1 MFSVFRKI
9 AFKLAILAGVPVIGM
24 LLLSAELAIDARDR
38 TRAAEAIGSIED
50 LAELS
55 ARMTMTVDE
64 LQTERASAA
73 LALGWH
79 AAGPAREKEQQVANA
94 SLLTQGATT
103 DATATGL
110 DSFLRDRD
118 LTRLP
123 DSLQDTL
130 RQARTSLTRTRAAR
144 QQVPSGGTSIAQLLD
159 YYDSADD
166 ALIDAT
172 AALRRLSNDG
182 EMLRALSSLVAIMR
196 VKECASREHAV
207 LSHTFAAGEFAPGMY
222 RYLVNLITEQSVH
235 SVSLRGFATAKQL
248 AAYQHAEAGEAS
260 GRAAVMVE
268 RALQATED
276 SPNVDAHEWFEVQ
289 LAKVRDLAS
298 IEKQYAQG
306 VRDVAQRKLAQARR
320 ALRYG
325 LSFVAG
331 VLALSLA
338 LAFIIGRRITRSVLS
353 LAGVAHK
360 VQKNRDFSLRAGK
373 TSADELGALA
383 DAFNDMLT
391 VIQERDQEL
400 RAHRQNLEQTVLE
413 RTAELSQRDQELQL
427 ARKLEGVGQLAAGVA
442 HEINT
447 PMQYVGDNITFLARA
462 FDKLSEHL
470 NDARAAV
477 SPNGAAS
484 LAEARQNI
492 DDSNSRLKLSFLTKN
507 VPKAL
512 HDASAGIAHVSNI
525 VRAMKSFAHLDGD
538 EKTNG
543 DLNQALQDTLVVSQ
557 NEYKSCAAVE
567 TNLGTIPA
575 ILCFPGRLNQVFLN
589 LIVNAAHAIA
599 EAKRES
605 GKIGVTSSAE
615 NGVITISISDNGLGI
630 PEHIQHK
637 IFDPFFTTKPVG
649 KGTGQGLAISRS
661 IIVDAHGGTLSFE
674 TELGSGTTFTIRLPV
689 DGQSRLAI
697 AS

>member
-1 MFSVFRKI
+1 MFSTLRKI
-9 AFKLAILAGVPVIGM
+9 AFKLAILAGVPVIGV
-24 LLLSAELAIDARDR
+24 LLLSAELATDARDR
-38 TRAAEAIGSIED
+38 AQAAEAIGSIED

-55 ARMTMTVDE
+55 ARMAATVDQ
-64 LQTERASAA
+64 LQPERANAA

-79 AAGPAREKEQQVANA
+79 DAGPERALEQRAAHAALVAQEA
-94 SLLTQGATT
+94 KT
-103 DATATGL
+103 DVAVNGM
-110 DSFLRDRD
+110 DSFLRGRD

-123 DSLQDTL
+123 RSLQEDL
-130 RQARTSLTRTRAAR
+130 RRARTSLAQVRAAR
-144 QQVPSGGTSIAQLLD
+144 QQVPVGGTSIAPLLNE
-159 YYDSADD
+159 YDSTNE
-166 ALIDAT
+166 ALVDAT
-172 AALRRLSNDG
+172 AALMRLSDDG
-182 EMLRALSSLVAIMR
+182 EMLRALSSLVAIMQ

-222 RYLVNLITEQSVH
+222 RYLVTLITEQSVH
-235 SVSLRGFATAKQL
+235 SASLENFATPEQL
-248 AAYQHAEAGEAS
+248 AAYRHAEAGEAS
-260 GRAAVMVE
+260 RRAANMVD
-268 RALQATED
+268 RALQATEE
-276 SPNVDAHEWFEVQ
+276 SPGVDAQAWFEVQ
-289 LAKVRDLAS
+289 RAKVRKLAS
-298 IEKQYAQG
+298 LEEHHARA
-306 VRDVAQRKLAQARR
+306 VRDVAQRKLARARR

-325 LSFVAG
+325 VSLVVG
-331 VLALSLA
+331 VLAMSLA
-338 LAFIIGRRITRSVLS
+338 LAFIIGRGITRSVLS
-353 LAGVAHK
+353 LVGVAHK
-360 VQKNRDFSLRAGK
+360 VQKNQDFSLRAGK
-373 TSADELGALA
+373 TSADEVGALA
-383 DAFNDMLT
+383 DAFNEMLT

-400 RAHRQNLEQTVLE
+400 RAHRQNLEKAVLE

-470 NDARAAV
+470 NDARSAV

-484 LAEARQNI
+484 LAEARQSM
-492 DDSNSRLKLSFLTKN
+492 DDSNSRLKLPFLTKN

-543 DLNQALQDTLVVSQ
+543 DLNQAIQDTLVVSQ
-557 NEYKSCAAVE
+557 NEYKSCAVVE
-567 TNLGTIPA
+567 THLGVIPA

-599 EAKRES
+599 EAKREN
-605 GKIGVTSSAE
+605 GKICVTSSAE
-615 NGVITISISDNGLGI
+615 GGVVSISISDNGLGI
-630 PEHIQHK
+630 PEHIRHK
-637 IFDPFFTTKPVG
+637 LFDPFFTTKPVG
-649 KGTGQGLAISRS
+649 KGTGQGLAISRN